1 MADTTKKV
9 LTFKA
14 EDGTTLTMMIPESRK
29 DLTESEVKAL
39 IDLLIQNKIFTAS
52 SGHLVVERTLSG
64 PV

>member
-39 IDLLIQNKIFTAS
+39 IDILIQNKIFTAS
-52 SGHLVVERTLSG
+52 SGHLVVE
-64 PV
+64 